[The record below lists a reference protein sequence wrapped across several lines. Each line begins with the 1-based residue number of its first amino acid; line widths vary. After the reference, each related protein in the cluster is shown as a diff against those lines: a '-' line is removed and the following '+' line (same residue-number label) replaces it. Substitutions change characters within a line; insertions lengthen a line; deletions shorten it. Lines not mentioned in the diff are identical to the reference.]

1 MRPPEIARLGLSRA
15 PRYAAIAVITVY
27 RAFISP
33 LLLSLFGRACRFEPS
48 CSAYAS
54 EALLRHGL
62 IRGGALA
69 ARRVSRCHP
78 MGGHGFD
85 PVPDHPFVSRKT

>member
-1 MRPPEIARLGLSRA
+1 MRPLQIVSKELRRA
-15 PRYAAIAVITVY
+15 PRYAAIVMIAVY
-27 RAFISP
+27 RAFVSP

-54 EALLRHGL
+54 EALRRHGL
-62 IRGGALA
+62 LRGGALA

-85 PVPDHPFVSRKT
+85 PVPDHPFVSRKS